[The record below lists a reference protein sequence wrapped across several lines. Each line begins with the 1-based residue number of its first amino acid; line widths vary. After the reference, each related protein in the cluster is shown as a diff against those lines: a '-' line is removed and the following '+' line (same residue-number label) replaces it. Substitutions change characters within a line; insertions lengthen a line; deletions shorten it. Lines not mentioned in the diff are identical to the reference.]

1 MTAEITCALL
11 CWEREDNKNALSSH
25 PSPHQLSINPES
37 SINHIVYFLLS
48 LFIIVLLFIFI
59 PVFRTS
65 YPFISQLA
73 VGVFVSQVRYARL
86 SLVTLR
92 RRSSRRS
99 QSLCLNKR
107 HFPASPL
114 HCAWSAPSSISTFNK
129 PRSVTRTQ
137 SSGDFPRFN
146 TTTS

>member
-1 MTAEITCALL
+1 VLELGR
-11 CWEREDNKNALSSH
+11 ERTIRTR
-25 PSPHQLSINPES
+25 SPPTLHFNQPSINLES

-48 LFIIVLLFIFI
+48 LFLIVLLFIYI

-65 YPFISQLA
+65 YPLISELA

-92 RRSSRRS
+92 RRSSRLS
-99 QSLCLNKR
+99 QSSLSQQTSLPSITTSLCVVCAFLN
-107 HFPASPL
+107 
-114 HCAWSAPSSISTFNK
+114 IDFNK

-146 TTTS
+146 TTTF